1 MTRRAVLGDNPKNL
15 EKFDRAL
22 STGRTHVVPIWRRH
36 GGVRIAVRA
45 LGHLQPQQF
54 SKMVA
59 PTDYVNDWEYLTH
72 EENSPVFDIN
82 PQLRDVRN
90 AFVGNVEY
98 SVDDLIDS
106 VRQRGV
112 HTPVIVH
119 KVQKDEPV
127 VDLETND
134 WKRDSEGKFVTALK
148 YPLIDGHHRAYA
160 AMKANR
166 SIPVWI
172 TAEELIRQR

>member
-1 MTRRAVLGDNPKNL
+1 MPKRRLLDDDPKNV

-22 STGRTHVVPIWRRH
+22 RTGRTHVVQMWRRH
-36 GGVRIAVRA
+36 GGVRVAVKA

-54 SKMVA
+54 SEMVA
-59 PTDYVNDWEYLTH
+59 PTDYVHDWEYLTH
-72 EENSPVFDIN
+72 EEHSPVFDIN
-82 PQLRDVRN
+82 PTLREVRDR
-90 AFVGNVEY
+90 FVGNVEY
-98 SVDDLIDS
+98 NMDDLLDS
-106 VRQRGV
+106 VKHRGV
-112 HTPVIVH
+112 QTPVIVH

-134 WKRDSEGKFVTALK
+134 WKRDSEGNFVSALK
-148 YPLIDGHHRAYA
+148 YPLLDGHHRAYA

-166 SIPVWI
+166 PIPVWI